1 MDRYTARMNLHGTTQ
16 RERLSARLKTELSNK
31 LSGSLSTKDVLLN
44 GVKTK
49 LVINTGTKPYYKEF
63 QAFPNQQITMGDYVE
78 WANRTWL
85 VYEADADDEFYIDG
99 KMYECNYKLY
109 WQDENGKVVSK
120 ACFIQNASSYNNG
133 EEANK
138 VITLASNQFMVWMP
152 LDSDTL
158 NLRNGKR
165 IFIDNY
171 KIEPYCYKLTRPD
184 NVSMKFG
191 NKGCTYYIFTQTETD
206 KSVDKQI
213 ELEDGTKVW
222 LADYITP
229 TTSDDDSDETDVL
242 WSLKLKYT
250 TLKIKPLD
258 KEYTITAH
266 LYDGDGNEITEDVG
280 YVWDVQSIVKE
291 YLTCNE
297 DGNILTLSLS
307 SDCEEFGETI
317 TVSCMSE
324 FTGHSDTIELE
335 VTEVW

>member
-1 MDRYTARMNLHGTTQ
+1 MSTNWDLYKNRLNVNGETYRDRQAN
-16 RERLSARLKTELSNK
+16 RLKISLENHMAH
-31 LSGSLSTKDVLLN
+31 SLSTKDVLLN
-44 GVKTK
+44 GIKTQ

-85 VYEADADDEFYIDG
+85 VCEADADDEFYIDG

-171 KIEPYCYKLTRPD
+171 EIEPYCYKLTRPD

-191 NKGCTYYIFTQTETD
+191 NKGCTYYIFTQTESD
-206 KSVDKQI
+206 KSIDKQI

-222 LADYITP
+222 IADYITP
-229 TTSDDDSDETDVL
+229 TSSDDDSDETDVL
-242 WSLKLKYT
+242 LSYISGNP
-250 TLKIKPLD
+250 TLKVDISSTYTATLLD
-258 KEYTITAH
+258 SDGKEVEWDDTLHAWRVVSDFDVISKVNGNQITLMVEDEDCIDSSFILRAVKASNDSI
-266 LYDGDGNEITEDVG
+266 YAQIEIAVAG
-280 YVWDVQSIVKE
+280 M
-291 YLTCNE
+291 
-297 DGNILTLSLS
+297 
-307 SDCEEFGETI
+307 F
-317 TVSCMSE
+317 
-324 FTGHSDTIELE
+324 
-335 VTEVW
+335 

>member
-31 LSGSLSTKDVLLN
+31 LSGNLSTKDVLLN
-44 GVKTK
+44 GVETK

-85 VYEADADDEFYIDG
+85 VYEADADDEFYING

-109 WQDENGKVVSK
+109 WQDENGKIVSK
-120 ACFIQNASSYNNG
+120 ACFVQNASSYNNG

-152 LDSDTL
+152 LDNDTL

-171 KIEPYCYKLTRPD
+171 EIEPYCYKLTRPD

-222 LADYITP
+222 LADYVTP

-242 WSLKLKYT
+242 LSYISGNP
-250 TLKIKPLD
+250 TLKVDVLGAYTATLLD
-258 KEYTITAH
+258 SDGKEVEWDDTLHAWRVVSDFDVISKGNGNQITLMVEDEDCIDSSFILRAVKASNDSI
-266 LYDGDGNEITEDVG
+266 YAQIEITVAG
-280 YVWDVQSIVKE
+280 M
-291 YLTCNE
+291 
-297 DGNILTLSLS
+297 
-307 SDCEEFGETI
+307 F
-317 TVSCMSE
+317 
-324 FTGHSDTIELE
+324 
-335 VTEVW
+335 